1 MDTTPEVLSSFF
13 CNEDNDPKRK
23 EIADEFLELVDQLN
37 NSLDHL
43 YLPGK
48 IECIYNPT
56 IYARYT
62 FEMYVRKYCNTKK
75 PIMYFGMNPGP
86 WGMSQTGVPFGE
98 ISSVRDWLGIE
109 GPVGK
114 PSVELPSRPV
124 LGFNCT
130 RNEVSGTRLWGLL
143 KRVCGSPD
151 NFFRTSFI
159 YNYLPQQWMKN
170 NGANVTPGEFT
181 QAQMAP
187 LFDICDPTFIK
198 VLQLYEV
205 KLIIAIGKFCET
217 RAQKALKNFLPHN
230 SIQVLYLPHPSP
242 RAVNNTD
249 WDQKAFEIL
258 KAYNLLQYYAH

>member
-1 MDTTPEVLSSFF
+1 MLLLKRMDTTPEVLSSFF

-130 RNEVSGTRLWGLL
+130 RNE
-143 KRVCGSPD
+143 
-151 NFFRTSFI
+151 
-159 YNYLPQQWMKN
+159 
-170 NGANVTPGEFT
+170 